1 MAKGEDSHSEM
12 ADVRQRDGINVIFDQ
27 NSPASSRSR
36 SPARS
41 SGGGRRSVV
50 SGRHRG
56 RGTHGRR
63 YRSSS
68 SSSSSS
74 RSSSH
79 TRSRSHP
86 RCHRPSSRCRCDNH
100 RRNGRERQPR
110 SRPSSRRYRR
120 SVSRFSQ
127 SPPRTHKSGS
137 RSGSSEHSVNLNLDD
152 KELLKTAKAN
162 ATTILGVEKLELPE
176 RILEVEKL
184 ELPDCV
190 KPILSEQSVEFKW
203 VSSDTW
209 VRQDPE
215 KTLSQ
220 SNEGESD
227 VSSPTM
233 SPKRKISFSLHNSVV
248 KQTVAASS
256 CAKVTSRMDIYESR
270 KPYGHWVPVQSGK
283 TSKARKHRPATSH

>member
-1 MAKGEDSHSEM
+1 MQIFLYLSFQLVTKKTMAKGEDSHSEM

-41 SGGGRRSVV
+41 SGGGRRSVG

-137 RSGSSEHSVNLNLDD
+137 RSGSSEHSVNLNLDG
-152 KELLKTAKAN
+152 KMIWSKLGNIHYSICIHCPKRHTLTVLKSTLKTFCVPQIKKN
-162 ATTILGVEKLELPE
+162 SSKL
-176 RILEVEKL
+176 
-184 ELPDCV
+184 
-190 KPILSEQSVEFKW
+190 
-203 VSSDTW
+203 
-209 VRQDPE
+209 
-215 KTLSQ
+215 
-220 SNEGESD
+220 
-227 VSSPTM
+227 
-233 SPKRKISFSLHNSVV
+233 
-248 KQTVAASS
+248 
-256 CAKVTSRMDIYESR
+256 
-270 KPYGHWVPVQSGK
+270 
-283 TSKARKHRPATSH
+283 

>member
-41 SGGGRRSVV
+41 SGGGRRSVG
-50 SGRHRG
+50 SRRHRG

-86 RCHRPSSRCRCDNH
+86 RCHRPSSRCRCDKH
-100 RRNGRERQPR
+100 RRNGRERR
-110 SRPSSRRYRR
+110 SRPSSRGYRR

-152 KELLKTAKAN
+152 KEELIKTAKAN

-184 ELPDCV
+184 ELSECV
-190 KPILSEQSVEFKW
+190 KPILSEQSEFKW

-220 SNEGESD
+220 SIEGESD
-227 VSSPTM
+227 MSSPTM
-233 SPKRKISFSLHNSVV
+233 SPKTKISFSIHNSVV